1 MIQVLLKHLEQADSG
16 LFIHALEG
24 TCQRLAEALGEA
36 GRPLAVLVETETCAL
51 AIEQLADQLAV
62 DPGHTIAATLE
73 AASHLIG
80 EPIYLLIDRAER
92 LEHSDLTY
100 ALKAACDALVSSE
113 LAGLRLAF
121 FSTDRAALARMTRR
135 QGVAFFC
142 AQVLDVADEMA
153 WETAPAVGHEFG
165 SMVIDLQTRELTRR
179 NALWALDNPATREQA
194 TQDLLRVWR
203 ADRDYPIGPAAG
215 LAVKEIGAQVPTFVE
230 EGAGAL
236 VRFSEIPEPW
246 ATRFQLASLG
256 ATRVLDGYYARDWE
270 KFLAL
275 WPAEVEKIDALVER
289 ELERAVIA
297 GIQKA
302 QARSAA
308 NLSDLGI
315 DSAELGEWVAE
326 RVEKGRWP
334 EGDLL
339 EAFRA
344 WRSQKNTSNA
354 DPFRQP

>member
-1 MIQVLLKHLEQADSG
+1 MAKFLIEPTDLPSAKLNLQTLIS
-16 LFIHALEG
+16 
-24 TCQRLAEALGEA
+24 A
-36 GRPLAVLVETETCAL
+36 GRGWLDLVKKAVA
-51 AIEQLADQLAV
+51 
-62 DPGHTIAATLE
+62 IAA
-73 AASHLIG
+73 G
-80 EPIYLLIDRAER
+80 EPILSIKE
-92 LEHSDLTY
+92 
-100 ALKAACDALVSSE
+100 K
-113 LAGLRLAF
+113 AGLLTVIVVTKDAEKLQQLDDLRQASATICEICAEPGTMANHQTRCEKHKGWRTSPPF
-121 FSTDRAALARMTRR
+121 PAEQRAYIEA
-135 QGVAFFC
+135 C
-142 AQVLDVADEMA
+142 A
-153 WETAPAVGHEFG
+153 WEEAEPVGHEFG

-179 NALWALDNPATREQA
+179 NALCSLDNPDQHEQA

-215 LAVKEIGAQVPTFVE
+215 LTAEKIGAQVPTVVE

-256 ATRVLDGYYARDWE
+256 ATRALDGYFARDWE
-270 KFLAL
+270 TFLDR
-275 WPAEVEKIDALVER
+275 WPAEVEKVDALVER

-297 GIQKA
+297 GIRKA

-334 EGDLL
+334 EDDLL

>member
-1 MIQVLLKHLEQADSG
+1 MPKFLIEPTDLPSANLNLQTLIS
-16 LFIHALEG
+16 
-24 TCQRLAEALGEA
+24 A
-36 GRPLAVLVETETCAL
+36 GRGWLDLVKKSVA
-51 AIEQLADQLAV
+51 
-62 DPGHTIAATLE
+62 IAA
-73 AASHLIG
+73 G
-80 EPIYLLIDRAER
+80 EPIRSIKE
-92 LEHSDLTY
+92 
-100 ALKAACDALVSSE
+100 K
-113 LAGLRLAF
+113 AGLLTVQILTNDPAKLQQLDELRQASASICEICGEPGQL
-121 FSTDRAALARMTRR
+121 SGQYQTRCEDH
-135 QGVAFFC
+135 QGWRTSPPFPP
-142 AQVLDVADEMA
+142 AQHAYIESCA
-153 WETAPAVGHEFG
+153 WEETEPVGHEFG

-179 NALWALDNPATREQA
+179 NALCSLDNPDQHEQA

-215 LAVKEIGAQVPTFVE
+215 LTVKEIAAQVPTFVE

-246 ATRFQLASLG
+246 ATRFQVASLG
-256 ATRVLDGYYARDWE
+256 ATRALDGYYARDWE
-270 KFLAL
+270 NFLEL
-275 WPAEVEKIDALVER
+275 WPAEDEKIEDLVER
-289 ELERAVIA
+289 ELERQVII

-344 WRSQKNTSNA
+344 WRSQKNTPNA
-354 DPFRQP
+354 VPATEN